1 MTIQPIDEP
10 KSGSSNIIRH
20 GIAVIGAAIIILI
33 KELWKIG
40 NFFGNSPKSTARN
53 RMPEIMASWEGWK
66 VKPPIVI
73 QLSAPESSVFVDR
86 SKIIETR

>member
-53 RMPEIMASWEGWK
+53 RMPEIMAS
-66 VKPPIVI
+66 
-73 QLSAPESSVFVDR
+73 
-86 SKIIETR
+86 